1 MAQVEM
7 LCLVRTRQPQ
17 GSGSDTERRQI
28 LWCVGSVL
36 DCVSQHHHPEQEKD
50 MKF

>member
-17 GSGSDTERRQI
+17 GSGFDTQREGKFRGV
-28 LWCVGSVL
+28 LVVL
-36 DCVSQHHHPEQEKD
+36 DCVSQHPHPEQEKD